1 MPKQK
6 KLALPSKKGKKSQ
19 VQVPESADDY
29 QELADVEETTGNKWR
44 AGDVKKA
51 TNAYIRAIRL
61 YIEGLQRFP
70 QSFDLAY
77 NKSHLQLEMTQQP
90 RIMAVLEEHHNIPR
104 VHFLNTTLASHR
116 YALHLEQ
123 DSAEVMFNTAQ
134 VLTSLAE
141 EFSEFRSRRPTEAV
155 RLLEEATEL
164 FSSCLARQEIMYE
177 ESQSMMQMAEE
188 EEEDTDMD
196 LSGGAPVPP
205 SSDPNG
211 NVAAEND
218 NSEDSNTP
226 EEETVTIQQPTTVVD
241 LIDTALA
248 QLSTLATLCGVMSYL
263 DEQKEPAL
271 ISQLGRQLLE
281 QRIPAYAAKLSSD
294 ELESVK
300 SGIALGK
307 AQFIGALAEAEFRHR
322 DIDLQTSSERLEIF
336 KQLDLTTD
344 PKAMCA
350 YADALVEFNDA
361 IGELYSSHQSPD
373 IAARRWKLLSTASSL
388 YTAASKLDS
397 VTDKAAIHIA
407 RGDVE
412 LLRHSLTEP
421 PSNLSDALQ
430 ASAPTLL
437 RNAEIYYRG
446 AGRQADA
453 DKDPRTAVEA
463 RIKESV
469 AAHVAWL
476 MGPGQEKA
484 PSTPKSAVFNGFSS
498 PQACDCIKEMVS
510 EGLLSETWA
519 ERIATEWKL
528 SLG

>member
-294 ELESVK
+294 EL
-300 SGIALGK
+300 
-307 AQFIGALAEAEFRHR
+307 
-322 DIDLQTSSERLEIF
+322 DERLEIF